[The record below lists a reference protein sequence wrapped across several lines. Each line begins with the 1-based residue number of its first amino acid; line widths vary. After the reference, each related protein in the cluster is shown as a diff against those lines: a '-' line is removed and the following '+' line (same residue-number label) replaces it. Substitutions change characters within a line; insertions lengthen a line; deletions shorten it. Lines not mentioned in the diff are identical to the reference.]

1 MKKTL
6 ISGITGQDGSYL
18 AELLLSKGYEVH
30 GITRRSSSFNTGRID
45 HIYQDPHVS
54 DAKVFLHF
62 GDMTDGVGI
71 ANLITK
77 LNPDEIYNLAAQ
89 SQVRVSFDIPEY
101 TENVVGL
108 GAVRILEA
116 IRHINPKIKYYQASS
131 CFVKG
136 TKILTRK
143 FIERQRYGKK
153 QRFLTLGTK
162 SIEDLIVGDEVLS
175 YNEKTAKKEYKLVER
190 ISHRMS
196 DNVFKIKFSNGNF
209 LVASDNHPFFVIGKG
224 WVQLKNL
231 IVGDEVIQKQYNGLY
246 GGIIRQGKSF
256 EDFFGLDT
264 VIDIIKVVSIELE
277 DKDRMVYNIE
287 VKDNHNFFA
296 KGILVHNSEIFGD
309 SPPPQN
315 ELTYMRPNS
324 PYSVAKLSAYWNTV
338 NYRTGYG
345 IFACNGIL
353 FNHESPRRGETFV
366 TRKITMAVARIK
378 AGLQKD
384 LFLGNMEAKRD
395 WGYSKNYVV
404 AMFQMMQLDKA
415 EDIVIGTGETHTV
428 REFVEEA
435 FSYVDLDYRDYVKI
449 DPRYYR
455 PNEVNFLQA
464 DISKAK
470 RLLNWEPKVKFK
482 ELVRLMMDAD
492 MEYCKN

>member
-196 DNVFKIKFSNGNF
+196 DSVFKIKFSNGNF

-231 IVGDEVIQKQYNGLY
+231 IIGDEVIQKQYNGLY

-256 EDFFGLDT
+256 EDFFGLD
-264 VIDIIKVVSIELE
+264 KSIVM
-277 DKDRMVYNIE
+277 K
-287 VKDNHNFFA
+287 
-296 KGILVHNSEIFGD
+296 
-309 SPPPQN
+309 
-315 ELTYMRPNS
+315 
-324 PYSVAKLSAYWNTV
+324 
-338 NYRTGYG
+338 
-345 IFACNGIL
+345 
-353 FNHESPRRGETFV
+353 
-366 TRKITMAVARIK
+366 
-378 AGLQKD
+378 
-384 LFLGNMEAKRD
+384 
-395 WGYSKNYVV
+395 
-404 AMFQMMQLDKA
+404 
-415 EDIVIGTGETHTV
+415 
-428 REFVEEA
+428 
-435 FSYVDLDYRDYVKI
+435 
-449 DPRYYR
+449 
-455 PNEVNFLQA
+455 
-464 DISKAK
+464 SKASISHTGK
-470 RLLNWEPKVKFK
+470 ANPMKNKTYPEGHRIRGIGQHPERAAKHPWNLNLRKETSSKLFEIGQHISISQKKSWHNRTEESKATFIRKVFLSNQKKFNGLEKKISYLLRTVYPGEFK
-482 ELVRLMMDAD
+482 
-492 MEYCKN
+492 